1 MQAASQRDQGEKI
14 YASRKATF
22 SQIAGRHLVAIAL
35 FGYISMVPFEQFK
48 YMNIGINNQNLVQS
62 LKTWASS

>member
-1 MQAASQRDQGEKI
+1 
-14 YASRKATF
+14 
-22 SQIAGRHLVAIAL
+22 VAIAL